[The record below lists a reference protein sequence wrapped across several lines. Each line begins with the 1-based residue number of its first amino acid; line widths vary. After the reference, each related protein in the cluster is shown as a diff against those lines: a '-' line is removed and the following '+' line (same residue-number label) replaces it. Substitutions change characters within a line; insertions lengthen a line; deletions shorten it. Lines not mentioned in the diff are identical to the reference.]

1 MQQSKNIFF
10 AVMYNLQKRNFKN
23 SNKSSN
29 KIPQKTLKNEEN
41 KKMLY

>member
-10 AVMYNLQKRNFKN
+10 AAMYNCQKRNSKN

-29 KIPQKTLKNEEN
+29 KIPQKTPKNEEN
-41 KKMLY
+41 KKL